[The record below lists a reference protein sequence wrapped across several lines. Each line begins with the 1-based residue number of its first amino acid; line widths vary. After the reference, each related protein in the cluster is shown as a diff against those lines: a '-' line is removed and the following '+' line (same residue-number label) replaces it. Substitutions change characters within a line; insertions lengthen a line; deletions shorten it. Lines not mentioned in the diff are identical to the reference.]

1 MEGKPAPSHFGFL
14 LSVLDDPILVTPNQ
28 AFRVFLE
35 LVHVCLSNAQR
46 KALPACGWKGLV
58 WAIER
63 QLLRMRQAS
72 SGRMVL

>member
-1 MEGKPAPSHFGFL
+1 MKCKPVLSRFGL
-14 LSVLDDPILVTPNQ
+14 LIGVHDDPILVTPNQ